1 MFAGLCCDRIR
12 ALRHFLGIAAC
23 GLAAACSS
31 PSNEAPSYEVQA
43 IQASDAG
50 DQKTAIKLA
59 AKEVARFST
68 PDQCSPTKSINCGTL
83 ALAYSSLAKSQI
95 LGGDRASGESS
106 FSSARRALGL
116 MDRRDRASA
125 TAMVYGDVSE
135 AFWKV
140 GDRARAVAVFKEG
153 RAAGGD
159 SYLFL
164 VSAAQAAS
172 HEAERGR

>member
-1 MFAGLCCDRIR
+1 MFAGLCCYRLR
-12 ALRHFLGIAAC
+12 ALRRFLGISVC
-23 GLAAACSS
+23 VLAAACS
-31 PSNEAPSYEVQA
+31 NPSYEAQA
-43 IQASDAG
+43 IQASDGG
-50 DQKTAIKLA
+50 DQKTAIRMA

-83 ALAYSSLAKSQI
+83 ALAYSSLAEYQI
-95 LGGDRASGESS
+95 LGGDRAAGESS
-106 FSSARRALGL
+106 FSSAKTALGL
-116 MDRRDRASA
+116 TDRRDRASA

-153 RAAGGD
+153 RSAGGD

-164 VSAAQAAS
+164 VSAAKVADHGAAK
-172 HEAERGR
+172 AP

>member
-1 MFAGLCCDRIR
+1 MVAGLCCDRPR

-23 GLAAACSS
+23 ALAAACSS
-31 PSNEAPSYEVQA
+31 PSYEAQA

-50 DQKTAIKLA
+50 DQKTAIRMA

-68 PDQCSPTKSINCGTL
+68 PDQCSPAKNINCGTL
-83 ALAYSSLAKSQI
+83 ALAYSSLAEYQI
-95 LGGDRASGESS
+95 LDGDRAAGESS
-106 FSSARRALGL
+106 FSSAKTALAW
-116 MDRRDRASA
+116 MDRQDRASA

-140 GDRARAVAVFKEG
+140 GDRARAVTVFNEG

-164 VSAAQAAS
+164 VSAAKVADQK
-172 HEAERGR
+172 RVRR